1 MDHTIIAALIGVI
14 GGLLGAWIGGII
26 SRKASREAVESSN
39 QNAIDIM
46 RGQERIKNIASIRAA
61 FAPALSFIYLAK
73 KHGSTHEVPDVDKFL
88 KDSLLSQAAT
98 IEKFRPFVAEGD
110 RTAYQEAWEK
120 YRYEVWNYGFEA
132 TTLRT
137 DVDDPWKV
145 FEDLIHNIL
154 QFSDDKT

>member
-1 MDHTIIAALIGVI
+1 MDNTIIAALIGVF
-14 GGLLGAWIGGII
+14 GGLFGVWIGGII

-46 RGQERIKNIASIRAA
+46 RKQERIKNVASFRAA

-88 KDSLLSQAAT
+88 KDSLLGQAAAT
-98 IEKFRPFVAEGD
+98 EQFRPFVAETD

-120 YRYEVWNYGFEA
+120 YRYEVWNYGFDSSSLNPE
-132 TTLRT
+132 
-137 DVDDPWKV
+137 VKEHEV
-145 FEDLIHNIL
+145 YEKMIHNIIR
-154 QFSDDKT
+154 FSEIK